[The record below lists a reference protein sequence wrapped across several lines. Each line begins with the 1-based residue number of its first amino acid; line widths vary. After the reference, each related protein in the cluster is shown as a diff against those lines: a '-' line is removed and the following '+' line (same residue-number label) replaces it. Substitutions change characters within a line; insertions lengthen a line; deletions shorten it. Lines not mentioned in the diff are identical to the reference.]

1 MKRLVIAIDCD
12 DVLIHT
18 TEFVANIYNQL
29 YGTHVALRSAHD
41 SRNPEWAADRDTVLS
56 RIAEI
61 QHMPEYGAI
70 KPDTNTIKVVERL
83 SGKHELHMVTARH
96 DEVLDVTETMI
107 DMYFAGAF
115 TSINHTGDSSK
126 GDMCSAL
133 SADIMVDD
141 SLKHLI
147 TARDCGVQWRVWF
160 GSYPWQAGADDVT
173 AYTSRA
179 RDWLDVERE
188 IERIANG

>member
-1 MKRLVIAIDCD
+1 
-12 DVLIHT
+12 
-18 TEFVANIYNQL
+18 
-29 YGTHVALRSAHD
+29 
-41 SRNPEWAADRDTVLS
+41 
-56 RIAEI
+56 
-61 QHMPEYGAI
+61 
-70 KPDTNTIKVVERL
+70 
-83 SGKHELHMVTARH
+83 MVTARH

-188 IERIANG
+188 IERIASR